1 MVGNFRFTQKFR
13 FSVNFLLTNFP
24 EEVHLK
30 RRNVAQNEN
39 WPTCDEFSKTLSHI
53 FFIVKVM
60 SMGLVGIESEVQI

>member
-1 MVGNFRFTQKFR
+1 M
-13 FSVNFLLTNFP
+13 
-24 EEVHLK
+24 HLK